1 MNESEPNLDSASGP
15 SLKTLQE
22 EVQSLRTL
30 VTGTL
35 AILFVFSV
43 CLNIFLARQ
52 AMVVSNQAAEAQ
64 KTVEVFNKQGAPWAN
79 DFWYK
84 LIAYSKTH
92 NDISPIIA
100 KYSPYITATPPQATN
115 NAVKKK

>member
-1 MNESEPNLDSASGP
+1 MNESEANIDSASGP

-22 EVQSLRTL
+22 ELQSLRTL
-30 VTGTL
+30 VTGAL
-35 AILFVFSV
+35 AILFIFSV
-43 CLNIFLARQ
+43 CLNIFLSRQ

-64 KTVEVFNKQGAPWAN
+64 KAVDEFRTFGAPWAN

-84 LIAYSKTH
+84 LLAYSKTH
-92 NDISPIIA
+92 NDIAPIIS
-100 KYSPYITATPPQATN
+100 KYSPYITASPPQATN